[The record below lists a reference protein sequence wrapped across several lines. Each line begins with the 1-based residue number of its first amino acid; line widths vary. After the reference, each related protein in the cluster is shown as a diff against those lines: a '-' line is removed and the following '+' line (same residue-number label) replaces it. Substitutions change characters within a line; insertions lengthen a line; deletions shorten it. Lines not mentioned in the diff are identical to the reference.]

1 MIIEYDSKYDKDIIN
16 LFIELQEHIAD
27 LDREGYNILTANYG
41 HLYLKKTLEEVKK
54 YNGKILLYK
63 IDQDILG
70 LVVGLINN
78 DAEDSYDFKAPRRGR
93 ITELIVSEKKRSQG
107 IGKKLLK
114 AMEDYLISQECSD
127 VLLGVFAYNDRAL
140 KFYEENGYHVRM
152 LEMTKKIKKD

>member
-93 ITELIVSEKKRSQG
+93 RGL
-107 IGKKLLK
+107 
-114 AMEDYLISQECSD
+114 
-127 VLLGVFAYNDRAL
+127 
-140 KFYEENGYHVRM
+140 
-152 LEMTKKIKKD
+152 

>member
-16 LFIELQEHIAD
+16 LFIELQRHIAD
-27 LDREGYNILTANYG
+27 LDREGYNILTDNYG

-114 AMEDYLISQECSD
+114 AMEGYLISQECSD

-152 LEMTKKIKKD
+152 LEMTKKIRKN

>member
-1 MIIEYDSKYDKDIIN
+1 MIIEYDGKYDKDIIN
-16 LFIELQEHIAD
+16 LFIELQRHIVD

-114 AMEDYLISQECSD
+114 AMEGYLISQECRD

-152 LEMTKKIKKD
+152 LEMTKKIRKD

>member
-114 AMEDYLISQECSD
+114 AMEGYLISQECSD

-152 LEMTKKIKKD
+152 LEMTKKIRKD

>member
-93 ITELIVSEKKRSQG
+93 ITELIVSEKKRSKG

-114 AMEDYLISQECSD
+114 AMEGYLISQECSD

-152 LEMTKKIKKD
+152 LEMTKKIRKD

>member
-1 MIIEYDSKYDKDIIN
+1 MIIEYDGKYDKDIIN
-16 LFIELQEHIAD
+16 LFIELQRHIVD
-27 LDREGYNILTANYG
+27 LDREGYNILTDNYG
-41 HLYLKKTLEEVKK
+41 HLYLKKNLEEVKK

-78 DAEDSYDFKAPRRGR
+78 DVEDSYDFKAPRRGR
-93 ITELIVSEKKRSQG
+93 ITELIVSEKKRSKG

-114 AMEDYLISQECSD
+114 AMEGYLISQECSD

-152 LEMTKKIKKD
+152 LEMTKKIRKD

>member
-16 LFIELQEHIAD
+16 LFIELQIHIAD

-93 ITELIVSEKKRSQG
+93 ITELIVSEKKRSKG

-114 AMEDYLISQECSD
+114 AMEGYLISQECSD

-152 LEMTKKIKKD
+152 LEMTKKIRKN

>member
-54 YNGKILLYK
+54 YNGKLLLYK

-114 AMEDYLISQECSD
+114 AMEGYLISQECSD

-152 LEMTKKIKKD
+152 LEMTKKIRKD

>member
-16 LFIELQEHIAD
+16 LFIELQRHIAD
-27 LDREGYNILTANYG
+27 LDREGYNILTDNYG

-93 ITELIVSEKKRSQG
+93 ITELIVSEKKRSKG

-114 AMEDYLISQECSD
+114 AMEGYLISQECSD

-152 LEMTKKIKKD
+152 LEMTKKIRKN

>member
-1 MIIEYDSKYDKDIIN
+1 MVELLLNIRRKVEI
-16 LFIELQEHIAD
+16 LIELQEHIAD

-114 AMEDYLISQECSD
+114 AMEGYLISQECSD

-152 LEMTKKIKKD
+152 LEMTKKIRKD

>member
-1 MIIEYDSKYDKDIIN
+1 MIIEYDGKYDKDIIN
-16 LFIELQEHIAD
+16 LFIELQRHIAD

-78 DAEDSYDFKAPRRGR
+78 DVEDSYNFKAPRRGR
-93 ITELIVSEKKRSQG
+93 ITELIVSEKKRSKG

-114 AMEDYLISQECSD
+114 AMEGYLISQECSD
-127 VLLGVFAYNDRAL
+127 ILLGVFAYNDRAL

-152 LEMTKKIKKD
+152 LEMTKKIRKD

>member
-16 LFIELQEHIAD
+16 LFIELQIHIAD

-78 DAEDSYDFKAPRRGR
+78 DVEDSYDFKAPRRGR
-93 ITELIVSEKKRSQG
+93 ITELIVSEKKRSKG

-114 AMEDYLISQECSD
+114 AMEGYLISQECSD

-152 LEMTKKIKKD
+152 LEMTKKIRKN

>member
-27 LDREGYNILTANYG
+27 LDKEGYNILTANYG

-54 YNGKILLYK
+54 YNGKLLLYK

-93 ITELIVSEKKRSQG
+93 ITELIVSEKKRSKG

-114 AMEDYLISQECSD
+114 AMEGYLISQECSD

-152 LEMTKKIKKD
+152 LEMTKKIRKD

>member
-54 YNGKILLYK
+54 YNGKLLLYK

-114 AMEDYLISQECSD
+114 AMEGYLISQECSD

-140 KFYEENGYHVRM
+140 KFYGENGYHVRM
-152 LEMTKKIKKD
+152 LEMTKKIRKD

>member
-152 LEMTKKIKKD
+152 LEMTKKIRKD

>member
-93 ITELIVSEKKRSQG
+93 VTELIVSEKKRSKG

-114 AMEDYLISQECSD
+114 AMEGYLISQECSD

-152 LEMTKKIKKD
+152 LEMTKKIRKD

>member
-93 ITELIVSEKKRSQG
+93 ITELIVSEKKRSKG

-114 AMEDYLISQECSD
+114 AMEGYLISQECSD

-140 KFYEENGYHVRM
+140 KFYEKNGYHVRM
-152 LEMTKKIKKD
+152 LEMTKKIRKD

>member
-1 MIIEYDSKYDKDIIN
+1 MIIEYDGKYDKDIIN

-54 YNGKILLYK
+54 YNGKLLLYK

-93 ITELIVSEKKRSQG
+93 ITELIVSEKKRSKG

-114 AMEDYLISQECSD
+114 AMEGYLISQECSD

-152 LEMTKKIKKD
+152 LEMTKKIRKD

>member
-54 YNGKILLYK
+54 YNGKLLLYK

-93 ITELIVSEKKRSQG
+93 VTELIVSEKKRSKG

-114 AMEDYLISQECSD
+114 AMEGYLISQECSD

-152 LEMTKKIKKD
+152 LEMTKKIRKD

>member
-27 LDREGYNILTANYG
+27 LDREGYNVLTANYG

-54 YNGKILLYK
+54 YNGKLLLYK

-93 ITELIVSEKKRSQG
+93 ITELIVSEKKRSKG

-114 AMEDYLISQECSD
+114 AMEGYLISQECSD

-152 LEMTKKIKKD
+152 LEMTKKIRKN

>member
-54 YNGKILLYK
+54 YNGKLLLYK

-93 ITELIVSEKKRSQG
+93 ITELIVSEKKRSKG

-114 AMEDYLISQECSD
+114 AMEGYLISQECSD

-152 LEMTKKIKKD
+152 LEMTKKIRKD

>member
-1 MIIEYDSKYDKDIIN
+1 MIIEYDGKYDKDIIN

-114 AMEDYLISQECSD
+114 AMEGYLISQECSD

-152 LEMTKKIKKD
+152 LEMTKKIIKD

>member
-1 MIIEYDSKYDKDIIN
+1 MIIEYDGKYDKDIIN
-16 LFIELQEHIAD
+16 LFIELQRHIVD
-27 LDREGYNILTANYG
+27 LDREGYNILTDNYG

-78 DAEDSYDFKAPRRGR
+78 DVEDSYDFKAPRRGR
-93 ITELIVSEKKRSQG
+93 ITELIVSEKKRSKG

-114 AMEDYLISQECSD
+114 AMEGYLISQECSD

-140 KFYEENGYHVRM
+140 KFYEKNGYHVRM
-152 LEMTKKIKKD
+152 LEMTKKIRKD

>member
-1 MIIEYDSKYDKDIIN
+1 MIIEYDGKYDKDIIN
-16 LFIELQEHIAD
+16 LFIELQRHIAD
-27 LDREGYNILTANYG
+27 LDREGYNILTDNYG

-114 AMEDYLISQECSD
+114 AMEGYLISQECSD

-152 LEMTKKIKKD
+152 LEMTKKIRKN

>member
-140 KFYEENGYHVRM
+140 KFYEKNGYHVRM
-152 LEMTKKIKKD
+152 LEMTKKIRKD

>member
-1 MIIEYDSKYDKDIIN
+1 MIIEYDGKYDKDIIN
-16 LFIELQEHIAD
+16 LFIELQRHIAD
-27 LDREGYNILTANYG
+27 LDREGYNILTDNYG

-54 YNGKILLYK
+54 YNGKLLLYK

-114 AMEDYLISQECSD
+114 AMEGYLISQECSD
-127 VLLGVFAYNDRAL
+127 VLLGVFAYNDSAL

-152 LEMTKKIKKD
+152 LEMTKKIRKD

>member
-16 LFIELQEHIAD
+16 LFIELQRHIAD
-27 LDREGYNILTANYG
+27 LDREGYNILTDNYG

-78 DAEDSYDFKAPRRGR
+78 DVEDSYDFKAPRRGR

-114 AMEDYLISQECSD
+114 AMEGYLISQECSD
-127 VLLGVFAYNDRAL
+127 VLLGVFAYNDSAL

-152 LEMTKKIKKD
+152 LEMTKKIRKD

>member
-1 MIIEYDSKYDKDIIN
+1 MVELLLNIRRKVEI
-16 LFIELQEHIAD
+16 LIELQEHIAD

-93 ITELIVSEKKRSQG
+93 ITELIVSEKKRSKG

-114 AMEDYLISQECSD
+114 AMEGYLISQECSD

-152 LEMTKKIKKD
+152 LEMTKKIRKD